1 MKKLITLLK
10 EEKEIIQLL
19 AKEEQKQKNLDE
31 VSHEQSARLYKKKY
45 YVEESS
51 QMVFKLY
58 NQINMYEEAK
68 ENLTVKQRKYLKSMV
83 IVDCLLLLLASGLS
97 VATTLPFSTY
107 ILMALA
113 SLTQIPL
120 YHLYINKEKKIL
132 TKFNISKLREQL
144 EYNQNNLKDLRKQKE
159 DLAYQNQITNQS
171 LDISNNRLK
180 QLQNALERIEKEKS
194 QIEIPI
200 EYHEEVIKEPVK
212 SSKVLTKKKNI

>member
-1 MKKLITLLK
+1 MSKL
-10 EEKEIIQLL
+10 EEIKLTGESKDI
-19 AKEEQKQKNLDE
+19 
-31 VSHEQSARLYKKKY
+31 VSE
-45 YVEESS
+45 
-51 QMVFKLY
+51 
-58 NQINMYEEAK
+58 
-68 ENLTVKQRKYLKSMV
+68 
-83 IVDCLLLLLASGLS
+83 
-97 VATTLPFSTY
+97 
-107 ILMALA
+107 
-113 SLTQIPL
+113 
-120 YHLYINKEKKIL
+120 
-132 TKFNISKLREQL
+132 NISKLREQL

>member
-1 MKKLITLLK
+1 MKKLITLLN

-113 SLTQIPL
+113 SLTQI
-120 YHLYINKEKKIL
+120 NKEKKIL

>member
-1 MKKLITLLK
+1 M
-10 EEKEIIQLL
+10 
-19 AKEEQKQKNLDE
+19 
-31 VSHEQSARLYKKKY
+31 
-45 YVEESS
+45 
-51 QMVFKLY
+51 
-58 NQINMYEEAK
+58 
-68 ENLTVKQRKYLKSMV
+68 
-83 IVDCLLLLLASGLS
+83 DCLLLLLASGLS